1 MRAVY
6 RLLGL
11 VRRYGAGPVEAACSR
26 ALDLDVVSVTKI
38 ASMLQR
44 ATEDTLPLLPT
55 GTTSGGRF
63 ARTPAEFTTRPA
75 SPGTTPTAAITGTT
89 PASGGASSAGG
100 PATLTLLRGG
110 QPVAVFHATDLT
122 EEEA

>member
-11 VRRYGAGPVEAACSR
+11 VRRYGNGPVEAACSR

-38 ASMLQR
+38 ASMLER

-55 GTTSGGRF
+55 GTMPGGRF
-63 ARTPAEFTTRPA
+63 ARQPAEFATRPTAFASDRTSPA
-75 SPGTTPTAAITGTT
+75 SPGTSSARHRT
-89 PASGGASSAGG
+89 PAAGGG
-100 PATLTLLRGG
+100 PAHTLTLVRDDGPDTL
-110 QPVAVFHATDLT
+110 F
-122 EEEA
+122 EEDHR

>member
-11 VRRYGAGPVEAACSR
+11 VRRYGNGPVEAACSR

-38 ASMLQR
+38 ASMLER

-55 GTTSGGRF
+55 GTTPGGRF
-63 ARTPAEFTTRPA
+63 ARQPAEFATRPTA
-75 SPGTTPTAAITGTT
+75 SARDRTGPAAIQATT
-89 PASGGASSAGG
+89 PASHRTTAAGG
-100 PATLTLLRGG
+100 PVATLTLVRDDGPDTLFEQEHR
-110 QPVAVFHATDLT
+110 
-122 EEEA
+122 

>member
-11 VRRYGAGPVEAACSR
+11 VRRYGNAPVDTACSR

-38 ASMLQR
+38 ASMLER

-55 GTTSGGRF
+55 GTIPGGRF
-63 ARTPAEFTTRPA
+63 ARQPAEFATHPTSPA
-75 SPGTTPTAAITGTT
+75 SDRTSPASRRTPTAV
-89 PASGGASSAGG
+89 GAV
-100 PATLTLLRGG
+100 ATLTLVRHDGPDTL
-110 QPVAVFHATDLT
+110 F
-122 EEEA
+122 EEDHR